1 MEIRDETSI
10 KCKKIDKP
18 YDNNNLNELN
28 NENVLI

>member
-10 KCKKIDKP
+10 KRKKVDKL
-18 YDNNNLNELN
+18 YDDINLNELN